1 MLGIH
6 VVDGGCGPGT
16 ITVGLAERVAPGNV
30 VGIDRDRKQI
40 AAAGTVAR
48 QAGAPNL
55 RFVVGDIFGLPFSE
69 GTVDIVHLSCVLT
82 HLAEPFIAL
91 KEAW

>member
-6 VVDGGCGPGT
+6 VVNGGCGPGT
-16 ITVGLAERVAPGNV
+16 ITVGLTERVAPGNV

-40 AAAGTVAR
+40 AAAGTVAW

-69 GTVDIVHLSCVLT
+69 ATVDIVHLSCVLT